1 MLQLYICVARSLFCL
16 STLVMEIK
24 ELNALIAKR
33 RSIYPKTYIEGK
45 AIEKSDIE
53 QILENANWAPS
64 HRKTEPWRFH
74 VLHSLEKRQAFGDF
88 AIAAH
93 KKMGREMPEAKIKRV
108 RKAPV
113 QAGCVI
119 VLILHRDPE
128 ERVPEWEELAA
139 LSCAVQNMW
148 LTCSAMGLGS
158 YWSTPKNVIAL
169 MHNFIPMADNEK
181 CAGLFYIGHH
191 ELPEIAAQRGAI
203 AEKTT
208 WY

>member
-1 MLQLYICVARSLFCL
+1 MNI
-16 STLVMEIK
+16 TD
-24 ELNALIAKR
+24 LNALIAKR
-33 RSIYPKTYIEGK
+33 RSIYPKTYIAGK
-45 AIEKSDIE
+45 EIDKATIE
-53 QILENANWAPS
+53 QILTNANWAPS

-74 VLHSLEKRQAFGDF
+74 VIHSLEKRQALGNF
-88 AIAAH
+88 AVDAH
-93 KKMGREMPEAKIKRV
+93 AKMGRDMPDAKRERV

-119 VLILHRDPE
+119 VLVLHRDLE

-158 YWSTPKNVIAL
+158 YWSTPKNVCAL
-169 MHNFIPMADNEK
+169 MHYFVPMAENEK

-191 ELPEIAAQRGAI
+191 ALPELPAERGAI
-203 AEKTT
+203 EDKTT